1 MCIERLLKETGLP
14 KKECGED
21 NDFLK
26 RISGEEVVIHG
37 IRIIGGDEME
47 RKKRNCEN
55 RNKPVYT
62 GTLVRCK
69 YSPPSYRTVG

>member
-26 RISGEEVVIHG
+26 RISSEEVVIHC

-47 RKKRNCEN
+47 REKRNREN
-55 RNKPVYT
+55 RNEPVYT
-62 GTLVRCK
+62 GTLVRCE
-69 YSPPSYRTVG
+69 YPPPPYRTIG